1 MCSKLRHIILLMSAG
16 WLLSSCTSDV
26 LDGENITRGSE
37 VQFAVSELSRAT
49 ITTSIDEFAV
59 YGDKKSLV
67 DNNTAPMVL
76 FDKTKVEHKNN
87 SWRYDGIQ
95 YWFPKHEHSFVAI
108 HPLSVLES
116 GNNPQYADSKLSFTY
131 AIPNKVSD
139 RNAIPDILA
148 ATHRRVYELDDPNNT
163 TTFQFSHIMS
173 LINLAPMLSDDS
185 MGEDSYIEFHHLV
198 LSGLKAQATFNITP
212 APRQTN
218 LQTGDRV
225 VEVTGQ
231 NGESELTI
239 NFASPVKVINGHKDV
254 TLFDDDDAI
263 IMLPQTF
270 DAASKA
276 QILLTYSINGNA
288 EKKQVTIPLAESG
301 SWESGKS
308 YSYRFTISRTG
319 VKIETTAITN
329 WDVLNVGNINAH

>member
-1 MCSKLRHIILLMSAG
+1 MSAG

-67 DNNTAPMVL
+67 DNNTAPMVI
-76 FDKTKVEHKNN
+76 FDKTKVERKNN

-95 YWFPKHEHSFVAI
+95 YWYPKHEHSFVAI

-116 GNNPQYADSKLSFTY
+116 GNTPQYADSKLSFTY

-185 MGEDSYIEFHHLV
+185 MGEDSYMEFHQVV

-239 NFASPVKVINGHKDV
+239 NFASPVKVVNGHKDV

-319 VKIETTAITN
+319 VKVEATTITN

>member
-1 MCSKLRHIILLMSAG
+1 MSAG

-95 YWFPKHEHSFVAI
+95 YWYPKHEHSFVAI

-131 AIPNKVSD
+131 AVPEKVSD

-218 LQTGDRV
+218 LQTSDRV

-239 NFASPVKVINGHKDV
+239 NIDTPKRIYNNKKDV

-319 VKIETTAITN
+319 VKVEAATITN

>member
-1 MCSKLRHIILLMSAG
+1 MSAG
-16 WLLSSCTSDV
+16 WLLPSCTSDV

-76 FDKTKVEHKNN
+76 FDKTKVERKNN

-95 YWFPKHEHSFVAI
+95 YWYPKHEHSFVAI

-116 GNNPQYADSKLSFTY
+116 GNNPQYVASKLSFTY

-148 ATHRRVYELDDPNNT
+148 ATHCRVYELDDPNNT

-185 MGEDSYIEFHHLV
+185 MGEDSYMEFHQVV

-239 NFASPVKVINGHKDV
+239 NIDTPKRIYNNKKDV

-319 VKIETTAITN
+319 VKVEATTITN

>member
-1 MCSKLRHIILLMSAG
+1 MSAG

-76 FDKTKVEHKNN
+76 FDKTKVERKNN

-95 YWFPKHEHSFVAI
+95 YWYPKHEHSFVAI

-116 GNNPQYADSKLSFTY
+116 GNNPQYVASKLSFTY

-148 ATHRRVYELDDPNNT
+148 ATHCRVYELDDPNNT

-185 MGEDSYIEFHHLV
+185 MGEDSYMEFHQVV

-239 NFASPVKVINGHKDV
+239 NIDTPKRIYNNKKDV

-319 VKIETTAITN
+319 VKVEATTITN

>member
-1 MCSKLRHIILLMSAG
+1 MSAG
-16 WLLSSCTSDV
+16 WLLPSCTSDV

-76 FDKTKVEHKNN
+76 FDKTKVERKNN

-95 YWFPKHEHSFVAI
+95 YWYPKHEHSFVAI

-116 GNNPQYADSKLSFTY
+116 GNNPQYVASKLSFTY

-148 ATHRRVYELDDPNNT
+148 ATHCRVYELDDPNNT

-185 MGEDSYIEFHHLV
+185 MGEDSYMEFHQVV

-239 NFASPVKVINGHKDV
+239 NIDTPKRIYNNKKDV

-319 VKIETTAITN
+319 VKVEAATITN